1 MDVPVVWLW
10 PRETA
15 TNSAD
20 ASRVARSTRRR
31 QSPSLTTVTFRARGC
46 CCVKLYFP
54 ESARCRIS
62 SRRRNGFRPSRR
74 IQHTASPLRTLSS
87 RRFQQGLRL
96 VVPAR
101 ARARARVQAVSKLLL
116 VRERVAQPL
125 EQSSWVGPTTLPAR
139 RLFPVSNRS
148 Q

>member
-15 TNSAD
+15 TNLAD

-46 CCVKLYFP
+46 CCVKLCFP

-74 IQHTASPLRTLSS
+74 IQHTASPLRPLSS

-101 ARARARVQAVSKLLL
+101 ARARVQAVSKLLL
-116 VRERVAQPL
+116 VRERVAPPL
-125 EQSSWVGPTTLPAR
+125 EQSSWVAPATLPAR